1 MIPSKNEMKYGI
13 RFSCFM
19 DGMMI
24 ILQDLILFVQS
35 VVLYSDKIIMIEIID
50 HIYYNWTGR

>member
-1 MIPSKNEMKYGI
+1 
-13 RFSCFM
+13 M